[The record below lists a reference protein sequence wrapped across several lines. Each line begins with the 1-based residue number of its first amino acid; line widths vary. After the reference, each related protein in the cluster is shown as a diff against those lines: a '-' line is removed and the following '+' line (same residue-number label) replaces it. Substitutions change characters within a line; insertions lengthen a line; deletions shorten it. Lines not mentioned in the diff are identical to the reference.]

1 VTAQVECRDS
11 ASQNTTI
18 PASEVRYISQQNMDQ
33 MQSNSQSDNRYPI
46 HLPVGSFAPE
56 YETVPYTT
64 PEMLRDGRSGWM
76 DDPVM
81 QQQTSNPGS
90 TLPQLRPTD
99 QQGVG
104 TLLIGR
110 AGRSKFLG
118 PTAGSEWLNDV
129 RRFAEPSRIARLL

>member
-1 VTAQVECRDS
+1 
-11 ASQNTTI
+11 
-18 PASEVRYISQQNMDQ
+18 
-33 MQSNSQSDNRYPI
+33 
-46 HLPVGSFAPE
+46 
-56 YETVPYTT
+56 
-64 PEMLRDGRSGWM
+64 M

>member
-1 VTAQVECRDS
+1 
-11 ASQNTTI
+11 
-18 PASEVRYISQQNMDQ
+18 
-33 MQSNSQSDNRYPI
+33 MQGNLQSDHRYPAHI
-46 HLPVGSFAPE
+46 PLGSFAPE

-64 PEMLRDGRSGWM
+64 PDVLRGGRSGWM
-76 DDPVM
+76 DDPEM
-81 QQQTSNPGS
+81 QRQTSTTGFS
-90 TLPQLRPTD
+90 LPEVRPTN

-129 RRFAEPSRIARLL
+129 SSFAESDRKPQDELERN